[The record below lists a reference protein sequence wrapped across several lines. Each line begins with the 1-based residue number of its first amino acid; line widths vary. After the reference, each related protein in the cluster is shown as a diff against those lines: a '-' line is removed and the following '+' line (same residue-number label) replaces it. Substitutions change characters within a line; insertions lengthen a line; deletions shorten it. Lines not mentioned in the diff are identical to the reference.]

1 MGNDEAA
8 RRDMKIKK
16 FDQIN
21 VLPFI
26 DIMLVLLVIVLTSAS
41 FVSKGTI
48 PVDLP
53 EAEGAAAP
61 IEKFT
66 SIVIDRQGHLFFDD
80 TKISFEELKTRVAKM
95 DPKKAAILIKSDA
108 KSQFQNFVRVID
120 LLKTR
125 GFEKVSI
132 ETKQ

>member
-1 MGNDEAA
+1 V
-8 RRDMKIKK
+8 KVKK

-53 EAEGAAAP
+53 EASSKSAP
-61 IEKFT
+61 IEKT
-66 SIVIDRQGHLFFDD
+66 KSIVIDKNGHFY
-80 TKISFEELKTRVAKM
+80 FEDKKM
-95 DPKKAAILIKSDA
+95 DFKQLREKILSLDLKKDALLIRSDA
-108 KSQFQNFVRVID
+108 ESQFQNFVKVID
-120 LLKTR
+120 LLKSR
-125 GFEKVSI
+125 GFEKISI
-132 ETKQ
+132 ETRQ

>member
-1 MGNDEAA
+1 
-8 RRDMKIKK
+8 MKVKK

-26 DIMLVLLVIVLTSAS
+26 DIMLVLLVIVLTSTS

-53 EAEGAAAP
+53 EASSASAP
-61 IEKFT
+61 IEKMK
-66 SIVIDRQGHLFFDD
+66 SIVIDRNGHFYFEDRKMSFD
-80 TKISFEELKTRVAKM
+80 ELKAQILKLN
-95 DPKKAAILIKSDA
+95 PKKDALLIKSDA
-108 KSQFQNFVRVID
+108 HSQFQNFVKVID
-120 LLKTR
+120 LLKSK
-125 GFEKVSI
+125 GFAKVSI